1 MTAKAIPDAY
11 RSATPYLIVTGAAS
25 AIEWYKR
32 AFGATERVRLA
43 DPAGKVMHAEIRIG
57 SSSLML
63 ADEFPDMGYRSPQTL
78 GGSPV
83 SILLY
88 VEDVD
93 LLFRQAL
100 AAGGT
105 ETMAVADQ
113 FDGDRR
119 GTLRDPFGHVW
130 LLASKKEAV
139 SLDALR
145 KRFEE
150 MMKGE
155 EA

>member
-1 MTAKAIPDAY
+1 
-11 RSATPYLIVTGAAS
+11 
-25 AIEWYKR
+25 
-32 AFGATERVRLA
+32 
-43 DPAGKVMHAEIRIG
+43 
-57 SSSLML
+57 
-63 ADEFPDMGYRSPQTL
+63 MGYRGPRSL

-93 LLFRQAL
+93 ALFSRAV

-119 GTLRDPFGHVW
+119 GTLTDPFGHVW
-130 LLASKKEAV
+130 LLASKKEYL
-139 SLDALR
+139 SMEQMR
-145 KRFEE
+145 ERFEAL
-150 MMKGE
+150 MKGG
-155 EA
+155 A